1 MLALVAWGT
10 VVKPLHSRQVALNV
24 QLADTLRTRAA
35 LWAMA
40 IRFSPVA
47 EQGNA
52 QIRQGFSP
60 LDFQHGGTKLV
71 HWKPKQNGGELT
83 LDADWAQIP
92 DVFSRLA
99 QRDVNVAAFDISPQ
113 GAQLRLNIQLEQHHA
128 E

>member
-1 MLALVAWGT
+1 MLTLVAWGA

-24 QLADTLRTRAA
+24 QLADTLRTRAT
-35 LWAMA
+35 LWTMAM
-40 IRFSPVA
+40 RYSPAA

-71 HWKPKQNGGELT
+71 HWKPSRNGGELT

-92 DVFSRLA
+92 DVFTRLA
-99 QRDVNVAAFDISPQ
+99 QRDVNVEAFDMSPQ
-113 GAQLRLNIQLEQHHA
+113 GAQLRLSIQLERLHA